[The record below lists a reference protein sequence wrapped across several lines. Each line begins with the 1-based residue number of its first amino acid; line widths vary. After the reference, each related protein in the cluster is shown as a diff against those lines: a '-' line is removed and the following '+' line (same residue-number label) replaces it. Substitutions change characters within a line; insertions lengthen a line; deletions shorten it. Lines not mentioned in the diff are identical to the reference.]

1 MRWVITQKFKN
12 NKMIFKARCSVARG
26 LEEENL
32 NNIRQDSTT
41 CCKDNFRLVLSII
54 VWNSWIIYSLNITS
68 AYLQSKKIDREV
80 YLKSQKETE
89 TSRLWKLNITAYGL
103 CHDPHAWY
111 ISVND
116 VLMKTGVK
124 KCKFDDFI
132 FYCYNNN
139 KLEGL
144 ICCHVDDFFWGGTK
158 HFAETVINRL
168 KKTS

>member
-1 MRWVITQKFKN
+1 
-12 NKMIFKARCSVARG
+12 MIVKAGCSVARG
-26 LEEENL
+26 IEEENL
-32 NNIRQDSTT
+32 NNFRQDSIT

-54 VWNSWIIYSLNITS
+54 VWNSWIIHSLDIKS
-68 AYLQSKKIDREV
+68 AYFQSKKIDHDV
-80 YLKSQKETE
+80 YLKPPKETE

-103 CHDPHAWY
+103 CHATHAWY

-132 FYCYNNN
+132 FYWYNNN

-144 ICCHVDDFFWGGTK
+144 IFCHVDDFFWGGTK